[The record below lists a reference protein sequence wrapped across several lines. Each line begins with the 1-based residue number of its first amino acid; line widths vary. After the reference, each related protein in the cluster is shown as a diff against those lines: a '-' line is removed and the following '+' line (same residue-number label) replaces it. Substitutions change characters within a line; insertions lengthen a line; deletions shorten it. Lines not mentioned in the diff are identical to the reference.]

1 MLKPRSEIS
10 AKDPY
15 LPAFERDREAKLLRD
30 LLGVRSQMLG
40 KPISDLTGE
49 EQYGAIGNSPKNALT
64 APPGAYL
71 MLGDNSPQSWD
82 SRCWGYVAS
91 ENLRGRV
98 LAVVMPFSRW
108 RLVR

>member
-1 MLKPRSEIS
+1 
-10 AKDPY
+10 
-15 LPAFERDREAKLLRD
+15 
-30 LLGVRSQMLG
+30 MLG
-40 KPISDLTGE
+40 KPIDQLSGD
-49 EQYGAIGNSPKNALT
+49 EQYRAMGNAPERALT

-98 LAVVMPFSRW
+98 LAVVLPFSRW
-108 RLVR
+108 RVVR